1 MRLVLLHCDLC
12 YKSAATTLLQMGKE
26 LENSS
31 GLSGFDRGGIARGS
45 ETFLRWDDPTSPL
58 AVRCHVNTLQLLQS
72 DIARAGKDCTA
83 GILLGKRDEGRQLT
97 WTVEYY
103 DPLAPAQHEPRSSP
117 FGTPIQLQNLVDRW
131 NSKSSR
137 RMEVLGVYRTALL
150 GAEPSDEDFA
160 ALRAIA
166 PEKESLCLLIE
177 SLPETVANVA
187 LFLVKDGA
195 VLSRWEPKLAFGW
208 PTPAKGYAWDYEFQS
223 YTEQE
228 KQSAAPSRSLKWI
241 WIMTCFVIA
250 TVLAFGFFQA
260 RRSSVDIVASV
271 PPSDSPLGLSLQ
283 RADKDWRLTWSSSAP
298 AIRHAIS
305 GKLLIA
311 DGAIRK
317 TLDLQSG
324 DLRAGAIFYSPH
336 SDDVSFRMQ
345 VSTSDSQTPVTESVR
360 ILAEPGGESPGAFSD
375 SLLIT
380 HQPIERADNGA
391 TPAAHSTKPEKSEE
405 IQTAG
410 VIETSVASKPIPI
423 GNRSEN
429 TQSMPAPAISAANIN
444 PQVEQLLPSPSP
456 VPAPAQPKPIPT
468 GGHIQPPKLL
478 TRRDPIY
485 PADARGMGGTVEL
498 HFFITAQ
505 GTVRDVTV
513 VKGSPVLRQAAIDA
527 VRKWRY
533 EPARLDGNSIE
544 TEGDVMVNFKG
555 NGAG

>member
-1 MRLVLLHCDLC
+1 
-12 YKSAATTLLQMGKE
+12 MGKE

-31 GLSGFDRGGIARGS
+31 GLSGFDRGGIVRES
-45 ETFLRWDDPTSPL
+45 EAFLQWDDPGSPL
-58 AVRCHVNTLQLLQS
+58 TVRCHVNTLQLLQS

-83 GILLGKRDEGRQLT
+83 GILLGKRDES

-103 DPLAPAQHEPRSSP
+103 DPLAPAQQEPSSSP
-117 FGTPIQLQNLVDRW
+117 FGTPSQLQTLVDRW
-131 NSKSSR
+131 NSKSNR
-137 RMEVLGVYRTALL
+137 RMEVLGVYRTALF
-150 GAEPSDEDFA
+150 GEAEPGDDDFS

-195 VLSRWEPKLAFGW
+195 VLSRWDPKPASGW
-208 PTPAKGYAWDYEFQS
+208 RTPAAGYAWDYEFQS

-228 KQSAAPSRSLKWI
+228 KQNAAPSRSLKWI

-250 TVLAFGFFQA
+250 TVLLFGFFQA

-305 GKLLIA
+305 GKLFIA

-317 TLDLQSG
+317 TLDLDSG
-324 DLRAGAIFYSPH
+324 DLHAGAVIYSPH
-336 SDDVSFRMQ
+336 SDDVLFRMQ
-345 VSTSDSQTPVTESVR
+345 VNTSDSQTPATESVR
-360 ILAEPGGESPGAFSD
+360 ILGEPGGDSSGAFSD

-380 HQPIERADNGA
+380 HRPVERVDNE
-391 TPAAHSTKPEKSEE
+391 TAAVTHSTLPAKEEKQAVS
-405 IQTAG
+405 
-410 VIETSVASKPIPI
+410 VIGSSVASKPIPI
-423 GNRSEN
+423 GNRN
-429 TQSMPAPAISAANIN
+429 GNAQSMPAPAISAANIN

-478 TRRDPIY
+478 MRRDPIY
-485 PADARGMGGTVEL
+485 PADASGMGGTVEL
-498 HFFITAQ
+498 HFFITSQ
-505 GTVRDVTV
+505 GTVRDLTV

-533 EPARLDGNSIE
+533 APARLDGAPIE
-544 TEGDVMVNFKG
+544 TEGNAVVNFKG
-555 NGAG
+555 NGSG

>member
-1 MRLVLLHCDLC
+1 
-12 YKSAATTLLQMGKE
+12 MGKE

-31 GLSGFDRGGIARGS
+31 GLSGFDRSGIARGS
-45 ETFLRWDDPTSPL
+45 EAFLHWDDPTSPL
-58 AVRCHVNTLQLLQS
+58 TVRCHVNTLQLLQS
-72 DIARAGKDCTA
+72 DTARAGKDCTA
-83 GILLGKRDEGRQLT
+83 GILLGKRDEDRQLT

-103 DPLAPAQHEPRSSP
+103 DPLAPAHQEPSSSP
-117 FGTPIQLQNLVDRW
+117 FGAPIRLQTLVDRW
-131 NSKSSR
+131 NSKSNR
-137 RMEVLGVYRTALL
+137 RMEFLGVYRTAPF
-150 GAEPSDEDFA
+150 GEAEPGDDDFS

-177 SLPETVANVA
+177 SVPQTAANFA

-195 VLSRWEPKLAFGW
+195 VLSRWEPKPASGW
-208 PTPAKGYAWDYEFQS
+208 RTPAKGYAWDYEFQS
-223 YTEQE
+223 YTEEE
-228 KQSAAPSRSLKWI
+228 KQSGAPSRSLKWI
-241 WIMTCFVIA
+241 WIITCFVIA
-250 TVLAFGFFQA
+250 TVLVFGFLQA

-283 RADKDWRLTWSSSAP
+283 REDKDWRLTWSSSAP

-305 GKLLIA
+305 GKLFIA

-324 DLRAGAIFYSPH
+324 DLRAGAILYSPH
-336 SDDVSFRMQ
+336 SDDVLFRMQ

-380 HQPIERADNGA
+380 HRPIERADSGT
-391 TPAAHSTKPEKSEE
+391 TPAAHSAKPENNEE
-405 IQTAG
+405 VQAAG
-410 VIETSVASKPIPI
+410 VIGSSVASKPIPI
-423 GNRSEN
+423 GNRDEN
-429 TQSMPAPAISAANIN
+429 AQSMPAPAISAANIN

-478 TRRDPIY
+478 MRRDPIY

-498 HFFITAQ
+498 RFFITTQ

-513 VKGSPVLRQAAIDA
+513 VKGNVVLRQAAIDA

-533 EPARLDGNSIE
+533 EPARLDGNPVE
-544 TEGDVMVNFKG
+544 TEGTVVVNFKG
-555 NGAG
+555 NGTG